1 MASKRL
7 PATVVALSLVSLLTD
22 VSSEMIY
29 PLIPTFLATVL
40 GASALSVGAIEGTAE
55 SVAAL
60 LKYAS
65 GWWSDRVKRRK
76 PLVVAGYLIASCLRP
91 LIGLAQVGG
100 HVFAIRVGDRIGKGI
115 RTAPRDALLA
125 DAVAPEMRGAA
136 FGFHRSADHL
146 GAVIGPLVAFVLLQ
160 WGGVSMRHVFL
171 LSAIPAALAVVVLV
185 GWVRE
190 GGGERNGTVEK
201 EQVTGVGDGGA
212 IVRLGGEPSAPGPLP
227 ADSSPIPPTSPTP
240 APPPSAVQRP
250 TSPRLGGRFAAYL
263 AILLLFT
270 LGNSTDA
277 FLLLRA
283 RSLGVETAMIPVLW
297 AALHIVKSLASTP
310 AGALSDRIGRRALIS
325 AGWLVYAATYLGFA
339 YAQGAAAA
347 WGLFLVYGIYFGLTE
362 GVEKALVADLVP
374 ADARGRAF
382 GLYNLALG
390 LGALPAALLFGAV
403 WDAWGAPTAFVL
415 GASIAG
421 LAALLLPM
429 AIPRRIAS

>member
-1 MASKRL
+1 MARKRL
-7 PATVVALSLVSLLTD
+7 PRTVIALSFVSLLTD

-125 DAVAPEMRGAA
+125 DSVAPEMRGAA

-146 GAVIGPLVAFVLLQ
+146 GAVIGPLVAFALLR
-160 WGGVSMRHVFL
+160 WGEVSMRSVFL

-190 GGGERNGTVEK
+190 GGGEQHATVPK
-201 EQVTGVGDGGA
+201 EGA
-212 IVRLGGEPSAPGPLP
+212 TEA
-227 ADSSPIPPTSPTP
+227 
-240 APPPSAVQRP
+240 
-250 TSPRLGGRFAAYL
+250 SPRLGGRFSAYL

-297 AALHIVKSLASTP
+297 AALHIVKSLASAP

-325 AGWLVYAATYLGFA
+325 SGWLVYAATYLGFA
-339 YAQGAAAA
+339 YAQGPAAA
-347 WGLFLVYGIYFGLTE
+347 WGLFLVYGIFFGLTE

-390 LGALPAALLFGAV
+390 VGALPASLLFGAV
-403 WDAWGAPTAFVL
+403 WDAWGAPTAFTL
-415 GASIAG
+415 GAS
-421 LAALLLPM
+421 LAALSALLLPM
-429 AIPRRIAS
+429 AIPRRITP